1 MGNSTT
7 FDPQGGERL
16 VCIQVGV
23 MVKSDKDSEAEQVK
37 TTLSK
42 FVDNDIPKACK
53 ELNAEIGTCQSMGKE
68 LRLIVGRVVRNK
80 VQVKDHLKI
89 RTTADST
96 ASVKERSNTAKR
108 TECIILT
115 NMEVVPDENDQL
127 QPTKR
132 FSVWLY
138 PNPNADY
145 GFIETRKAKPN
156 KAIRT
161 DTHRPV
167 AIPTAA

>member
-1 MGNSTT
+1 MGYSAT

-16 VCIQVGV
+16 VCIQVGY
-23 MVKSDKDSEAEQVK
+23 MVRLDKDSKAEQVK
-37 TTLSK
+37 KLLSE
-42 FVDNDIPKACK
+42 FVDNDLPKACK
-53 ELNAEIGTCQSMGKE
+53 ELNDDISTCQSMGKE
-68 LRLIVGRVVRNK
+68 LRLIVGCVVRNK
-80 VQVKDHLKI
+80 AQVEDHLKI

-108 TECIILT
+108 TKCIILT

-138 PNPNADY
+138 PNPNANF
-145 GFIETRKAKPN
+145 GFIRDVKAKPN

-167 AIPTAA
+167 AILTAA

>member
-1 MGNSTT
+1 MGYSTT

-42 FVDNDIPKACK
+42 FVDNDLPKACK

-80 VQVKDHLKI
+80 VQVEDHLKI

-96 ASVKERSNTAKR
+96 ASVKERSNTAKH

-138 PNPNADY
+138 PNADY
-145 GFIETRKAKPN
+145 GFIRDVKAKPN

-167 AIPTAA
+167 AILTAA

>member
-1 MGNSTT
+1 MGYSTT

-16 VCIQVGV
+16 VYIQVGY
-23 MVKSDKDSEAEQVK
+23 MVRLDKDSEAEQVK

-42 FVDNDIPKACK
+42 FVDNDLPKACK
-53 ELNAEIGTCQSMGKE
+53 ELNDDISTCQSMGKE
-68 LRLIVGRVVRNK
+68 LRLIVDRVVRNK

-96 ASVKERSNTAKR
+96 AFVKERSNTAKR
-108 TECIILT
+108 TKCIILT

-138 PNPNADY
+138 PNPNANF
-145 GFIETRKAKPN
+145 GFIWDVKAKPN

-167 AIPTAA
+167 AILTAA

>member
-1 MGNSTT
+1 MGYSTT

-16 VCIQVGV
+16 VCIQVGY
-23 MVKSDKDSEAEQVK
+23 MVRLDKDSKAEQVK
-37 TTLSK
+37 KLLSE
-42 FVDNDIPKACK
+42 FVDNDLPKACK
-53 ELNAEIGTCQSMGKE
+53 ELNDDISTCQSMGKE

-80 VQVKDHLKI
+80 VQVEDHLKI

-138 PNPNADY
+138 PNPNANF

-167 AIPTAA
+167 AILTAA

>member
-1 MGNSTT
+1 MGYSTT

-16 VCIQVGV
+16 VCIQVGY
-23 MVKSDKDSEAEQVK
+23 MVRLDKDSKAEQVK

-42 FVDNDIPKACK
+42 FVDNDLPKACK
-53 ELNAEIGTCQSMGKE
+53 ELNDDISTCQSMGKE

-96 ASVKERSNTAKR
+96 AFVKERSNTAKR

-138 PNPNADY
+138 PNPNADF
-145 GFIETRKAKPN
+145 GFIRDVKAKPN

>member
-7 FDPQGGERL
+7 FDPQGRERL

-42 FVDNDIPKACK
+42 FVDNDLPKACK
-53 ELNAEIGTCQSMGKE
+53 ELNDDISTCQSMGKE

-80 VQVKDHLKI
+80 AQVEDHLKI

-96 ASVKERSNTAKR
+96 AFVKERSNTAKR

-138 PNPNADY
+138 PNPNANF
-145 GFIETRKAKPN
+145 GFIRDVKAKPN